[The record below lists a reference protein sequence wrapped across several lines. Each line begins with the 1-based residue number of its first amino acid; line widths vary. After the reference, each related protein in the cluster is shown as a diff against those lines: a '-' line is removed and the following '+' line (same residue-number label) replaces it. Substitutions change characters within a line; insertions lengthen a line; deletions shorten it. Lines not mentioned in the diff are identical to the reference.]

1 MTDPRFNLIS
11 QHVEELISEQSLT
24 ALLASGTKLKHYI
37 GFEISGQV
45 HIGTGFMTGMK
56 VRDLQAAGVECTM
69 WLADIHSW
77 INDKLGGDRK
87 AIVEMARSYFQEAM
101 AASIAACGGDPSKV
115 KFLLASE
122 IYESSKTFWP
132 TVIEIAKNTTLNRAQ
147 RSISIM
153 GRDEKDAVDLAKLF
167 YPPMQAADIFELGTN
182 IVQAGTDQRK
192 AHVLA
197 LDCADALRINPMK
210 NDKGERIKP
219 VFLHHHLLLGLGKPT
234 TWPLP
239 EGSSKQD
246 ILAAF
251 KMSKSKADSALFVT
265 DEPDVIK
272 QKIAKAFCP
281 EGEIEFNPILDWAK
295 YLVFALNRG
304 PLQIRREAKHGGD
317 LEFKSYDELVQTFA
331 RKELHPMDLKAAMT
345 ESVTN
350 LLAPVRAHFAKEPHK
365 SALKRMQDILASIKK

>member
-1 MTDPRFNLIS
+1 MDPRFNLIS
-11 QHVEELISEQSLT
+11 QNVEELISESSLT
-24 ALLASGTKLKHYI
+24 ALLASNTPLKHYI

-45 HIGTGFMTGMK
+45 HIGTGFMTGLK
-56 VRDLQAAGVECTM
+56 VRDLQAAGVECTI
-69 WLADIHSW
+69 WLADLHSW

-87 AIVEMARSYFQEAM
+87 VIEEMARGYFQEAM
-101 AASIAACGGDPSKV
+101 VASIAACGGDPSKV

-122 IYESSKTFWP
+122 VYEKSVTFWP

-197 LDCADALRINPMK
+197 LDSADSLKINPLM
-210 NDKGERIKP
+210 NSQGQRIKP
-219 VFLHHHLLLGLGKPT
+219 VFIHHHLLLGLGKPT

-239 EGSSKQD
+239 PDASKQD

-265 DEPDVIK
+265 DEVDVIK
-272 QKIAKAFCP
+272 QKISKAFCP
-281 EGEIEFNPILDWAK
+281 EGEVEFNPVLDWAK
-295 YLVFALNRG
+295 YLVFALGRG
-304 PLQIRREAKHGGD
+304 PLRIEREVKHGGD
-317 LEFKSYDELVQTFA
+317 LTFNSFDELVSCFRDKQ
-331 RKELHPMDLKAAMT
+331 LHPMDLKSAMIK
-345 ESVTN
+345 SISD
-350 LLAPVRAHFAKEPHK
+350 LLAPVREHFSKEPHR
-365 SALKRMQDILASIKK
+365 SALQKMIEITAALKK